1 MNQPQL
7 QALINACRQ
16 NDRQCQ
22 EQLYRKF
29 FNYGMTICSRYA
41 QNEEEAR
48 EMLNDGFIK
57 VFSRLEQYSDNRS
70 FKGWLNRILVN
81 TAIDYYRKRKHDP
94 QVVELVHAQ
103 HYSSVGA
110 NALEQIGEK
119 EILALVQKLP
129 PSYRIVF
136 SLHVVEGY
144 SHPEIAE
151 KLGISVGTSKSNL
164 AKARTKLKA
173 MLYKIEEKRNKYG

>member
-1 MNQPQL
+1 
-7 QALINACRQ
+7 
-16 NDRQCQ
+16 
-22 EQLYRKF
+22 
-29 FNYGMTICSRYA
+29 
-41 QNEEEAR
+41 
-48 EMLNDGFIK
+48 MLNDGFIK
-57 VFSRLEQYSDNRS
+57 IFSKLNQYSPDRS

-94 QVVELVHAQ
+94 QVVDLVHAQ
-103 HYSSVGA
+103 HYSSIGTD
-110 NALEQIGEK
+110 ALGQIAEK

-136 SLHVVEGY
+136 GLHVVEGY

-151 KLGISVGTSKSNL
+151 QLGISVGTSKSNL

-173 MLYKIEEKRNKYG
+173 MLYKIEEKRNNYG